1 VRAALRCRLLRV
13 LLGAGLLLPP
23 LGADRVRA
31 QLPPPLPPP
40 PPPPSP
46 SPLAAP
52 AAEADLVGCVASYG
66 NTGCAARL
74 YAQLLCD
81 SFGTRFNGGQ
91 LSSQLDQQY
100 AQAGIDFRGISPEQ
114 VERAAVRY
122 YAPMLCPAKSGQIR
136 QLFKLS

>member
-1 VRAALRCRLLRV
+1 VRAALRGRLLPLV
-13 LLGAGLLLPP
+13 LGAGLLLPP
-23 LGADRVRA
+23 PGAGRARA
-31 QLPPPLPPP
+31 QLPPPVPPP
-40 PPPPSP
+40 PPLEP
-46 SPLAAP
+46 AP
-52 AAEADLVGCVASYG
+52 TVSAAEADLAGCVASYG

-74 YAQLLCD
+74 YAQLLCN